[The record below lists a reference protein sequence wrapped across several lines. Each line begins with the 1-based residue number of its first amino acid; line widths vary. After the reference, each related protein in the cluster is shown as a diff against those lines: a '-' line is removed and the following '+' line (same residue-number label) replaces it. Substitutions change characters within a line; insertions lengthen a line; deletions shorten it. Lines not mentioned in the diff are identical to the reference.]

1 MYPRASYKISGEQID
16 GSVVLG
22 DKVYL
27 LEAKWYKKE
36 MATSDIYAF
45 KGKVD
50 EKLVGTIGIFISISG
65 FSKDSVDALIFGK
78 EITVILFDKMNF
90 LPYLKCAGCC
100 LAMLYKIPVTVNV
113 ESVVLMS
120 RVEK

>member
-100 LAMLYKIPVTVNV
+100 LAMLYKIPVYC
-113 ESVVLMS
+113 EC
-120 RVEK
+120 